1 MVPSEADAG
10 RAAAFRKG
18 LSEAGYVE
26 GRNVIVEQ
34 RWGYNDPARL
44 PGLLAGLIDRRAA
57 VIATSD
63 LPSSIAAKAAT
74 ASIPIV
80 FETGA
85 DPVQTGLVASLN
97 RPGGNVTGVTNIAV
111 ELGAKRLGIS
121 PLSIGVSD

>member
-1 MVPSEADAG
+1 
-10 RAAAFRKG
+10 
-18 LSEAGYVE
+18 
-26 GRNVIVEQ
+26 
-34 RWGYNDPARL
+34 
-44 PGLLAGLIDRRAA
+44 LLADLIDRRAA
-57 VIATSD
+57 VIATGD

-97 RPGGNVTGVTNIAV
+97 RPGGNVTGVTNMAV

-121 PLSIGVSD
+121 PLSIGVSE